1 MREWV
6 VGQVLRFIEEGHL
19 WQAGELDSLLDRL
32 RTNAPG
38 EGEFAPR
45 LADAFTPL
53 VDRRSGG
60 TMSLRLQ
67 VDLEA
72 VIYPRLWKIVEGVQT
87 DVMDGELYNRIDGLR
102 RGLARV
108 LDEEF
113 ETDGGSDA
121 GPTRIG
127 SGDGNSGAGA
137 SLQSS

>member
-32 RTNAPG
+32 RTTAPG
-38 EGEFAPR
+38 EGDLAVR

-53 VDRRSGG
+53 VDRRSSGALP
-60 TMSLRLQ
+60 LRLR
-67 VDLEA
+67 VDIEA
-72 VIYPRLWKIVEGVQT
+72 VIYPRLWKVVEGVQIG
-87 DVMDGELYNRIDGLR
+87 VMDGDLRNRIDALR

-113 ETDGGSDA
+113 DEIVEHDGS
-121 GPTRIG
+121 
-127 SGDGNSGAGA
+127 
-137 SLQSS
+137 SLRPS